1 MGCFQLL
8 FDGVSKLNTDV
19 CPILDLDKAI
29 KVVLFK
35 VFIDNIAIGEV
46 FKVFNKLYWLP
57 FDSTTFL
64 DIFIL
69 ILQWIL
75 H

>member
-69 ILQWIL
+69 ILQ
-75 H
+75 